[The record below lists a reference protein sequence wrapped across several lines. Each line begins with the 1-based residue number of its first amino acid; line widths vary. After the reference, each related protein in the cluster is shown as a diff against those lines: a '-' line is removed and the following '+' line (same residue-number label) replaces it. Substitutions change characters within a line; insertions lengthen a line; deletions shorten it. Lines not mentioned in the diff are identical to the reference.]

1 MTPLNSDETRWFVA
15 EVQPHEQ
22 SLRSY
27 LRRSLPSMADV
38 DDTVQDCYS
47 RILHAKGKGRV
58 RSTRPLLFAIARNA
72 VHDFFHSRARAEIV
86 SLTESLPLAVME
98 EALGVVETVCRQ
110 QELALLTEA
119 IHALPERC
127 RQVIL
132 LRKIKGYSQR
142 EIAGMLGI
150 SENTVEVLAVKGTRR
165 CAEYLRARGP
175 GRME

>member
-1 MTPLNSDETRWFVA
+1 MTPLNSDVTRWFVA

-27 LRRSLPSMADV
+27 LRRALPSLADV

-47 RILHAKGKGRV
+47 RILRAKTRGHV
-58 RSTRPLLFAIARNA
+58 RRPRPLLFAIARNA
-72 VHDFFHSRARAEIV
+72 VHDFFHSRARAQMI
-86 SLTESLPLAVME
+86 SLTEAAPLAVME
-98 EALGVVETVCRQ
+98 ETPGVVETVCRQ

-132 LRKIKGYSQR
+132 LRKIKGFSQR
-142 EIAGMLGI
+142 EIATMLGI
-150 SENTVEVLAVKGTRR
+150 TENTVEVLAVRGTRR
-165 CAEYLRARGP
+165 CADYLRAKGL
-175 GRME
+175 GRMR